1 MIKLGNIL
9 VIMKKIILG
18 ISAALL
24 LGGCVA
30 SPYYYEDQYRAP
42 VRYAEPCC
50 YNSNITIIRS
60 GGNMYAPRP
69 YYRPYRYERPQGAY
83 RPPLHNRPQNG
94 HWGGNG
100 SHQNGRPQY
109 NGHR

>member
-9 VIMKKIILG
+9 VTMKKIILG

-30 SPYYYEDQYRAP
+30 SPYYEDQYRAP

-83 RPPLHNRPQNG
+83 RLPLHNRPQNG

-100 SHQNGRPQY
+100 NHQNGRPQY